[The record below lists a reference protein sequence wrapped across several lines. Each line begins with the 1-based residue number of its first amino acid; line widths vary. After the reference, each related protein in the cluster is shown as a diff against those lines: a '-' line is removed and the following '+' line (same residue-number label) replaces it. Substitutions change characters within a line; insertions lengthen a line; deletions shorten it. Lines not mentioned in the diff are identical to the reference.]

1 MYIHWFLF
9 SSGFSIKPTL
19 SLESSP
25 VFGKIKK
32 NVFSDWLTDY
42 AFNKLFSDWIRPY
55 RGYIRKKFKI
65 FFQFE
70 LYS

>member
-32 NVFSDWLTDY
+32 KVFSDWLTDY
-42 AFNKLFSDWIRPY
+42 PFNKLFSDWIRPY

-65 FFQFE
+65 FFGLFQ
-70 LYS
+70 